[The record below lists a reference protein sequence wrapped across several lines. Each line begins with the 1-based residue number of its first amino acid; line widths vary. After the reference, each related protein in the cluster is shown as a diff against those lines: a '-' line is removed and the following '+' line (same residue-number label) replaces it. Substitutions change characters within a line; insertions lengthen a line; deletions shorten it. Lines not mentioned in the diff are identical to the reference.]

1 MMAQSTTPA
10 SGNNAIPSN
19 ASGGSSASGN
29 NGGGSTDAMEGEG
42 TEALDLAAVEA
53 GS

>member
-19 ASGGSSASGN
+19 VSGGSNASGYS
-29 NGGGSTDAMEGEG
+29 GGGSTDAIDGEG
-42 TEALDLAAVEA
+42 NEALDLATTDA